1 METHKGIRIKKKKWK
16 KKWLTFKKKKLKTA
30 IDNNEV
36 KNNTKSDKVF
46 SNYKIDNVTRVGVVD
61 NQLERERSVDGKIQR
76 TKKPRRNIKIG

>member
-1 METHKGIRIKKKKWK
+1 M
-16 KKWLTFKKKKLKTA
+16 KTA

>member
-61 NQLERERSVDGKIQR
+61 NQLEGERSVDGKIQR